1 MEYLYIIQQAL
12 IWIVTIYW
20 LYQFIISLCSFVK
33 IKEKPLKEDKQ
44 HRFMTIIP
52 AHNEEKVVV
61 NLIESLK
68 KLDYPKDLYDIYVI
82 ADNCTDKTAEVA
94 KKAGAIVYER
104 FDEAHKTKGHAL
116 QWFLAQKI
124 EEDAPY
130 DAFCIFDADN
140 IVDEN
145 FLKVMNKKLCQGE
158 EVVQG
163 YKDIKNPS
171 DSWVSAGYAIFY
183 WTMHRFYHL
192 ARYNIGL
199 SPLMNGTGFMV
210 KFDVIKPQGWN
221 TKTLTEDIEFSL
233 KRIIEGKKLGWA
245 RDAIV
250 YDEQPVGFKQSWTQ
264 RSRWTVGHMQCL
276 KEYTKPL
283 AEAVVKNKTVMN
295 FDGLL
300 YMLGTT
306 PMLILT
312 MVLVIVNTVLFATGA
327 MSGLDFTIQMLKYII
342 PTLLVLPFMGLV
354 VLYLEKKPIKP
365 MIKGLLTYPIF
376 MGSWLLINIKCLF
389 KRDTEWKKI
398 DHVNDKKIEDLLG
411 YAINKKYGYLTSSLG
426 DIGTGLKASVM
437 VHLPALAKTK
447 NIRKVLEAISSFGM
461 NIRGMYGENNQV
473 QGDIY
478 QISNKQ
484 TLGITEQEIVQNVK
498 VIVQKIIEQE
508 RQARKLL
515 AKDELDLEDI
525 IYRSY
530 GILTN
535 CRKIS
540 YEEAR
545 NLLSNIKLGTDLG
558 ILRELTDLKVQKLY
572 LYIKPANLQKYLGEQ
587 YEAIERDIKRAEVIK
602 QIITEK

>member
-264 RSRWTVGHMQCL
+264 RTRWTVGHMQCL

-312 MVLVIVNTVLFATGA
+312 LVLVIVNIVLFATGA
-327 MSGLDFTIQMLKYII
+327 MTGLDFTIQMLKYII

-398 DHVNDKKIEDLLG
+398 DHVDDKKIEDL
-411 YAINKKYGYLTSSLG
+411 
-426 DIGTGLKASVM
+426 
-437 VHLPALAKTK
+437 
-447 NIRKVLEAISSFGM
+447 
-461 NIRGMYGENNQV
+461 
-473 QGDIY
+473 
-478 QISNKQ
+478 
-484 TLGITEQEIVQNVK
+484 
-498 VIVQKIIEQE
+498 
-508 RQARKLL
+508 
-515 AKDELDLEDI
+515 
-525 IYRSY
+525 
-530 GILTN
+530 
-535 CRKIS
+535 
-540 YEEAR
+540 
-545 NLLSNIKLGTDLG
+545 
-558 ILRELTDLKVQKLY
+558 
-572 LYIKPANLQKYLGEQ
+572 
-587 YEAIERDIKRAEVIK
+587 
-602 QIITEK
+602 

>member
-94 KKAGAIVYER
+94 KKAGAIVCER

-210 KFDVIKPQGWN
+210 KFDVIKSQGWN

-312 MVLVIVNTVLFATGA
+312 MVLVIVNIVLFATGA

-398 DHVNDKKIEDLLG
+398 DHVNDKKIEDL
-411 YAINKKYGYLTSSLG
+411 
-426 DIGTGLKASVM
+426 
-437 VHLPALAKTK
+437 
-447 NIRKVLEAISSFGM
+447 
-461 NIRGMYGENNQV
+461 
-473 QGDIY
+473 
-478 QISNKQ
+478 
-484 TLGITEQEIVQNVK
+484 
-498 VIVQKIIEQE
+498 
-508 RQARKLL
+508 
-515 AKDELDLEDI
+515 
-525 IYRSY
+525 
-530 GILTN
+530 
-535 CRKIS
+535 
-540 YEEAR
+540 
-545 NLLSNIKLGTDLG
+545 
-558 ILRELTDLKVQKLY
+558 
-572 LYIKPANLQKYLGEQ
+572 
-587 YEAIERDIKRAEVIK
+587 
-602 QIITEK
+602 

>member
-163 YKDIKNPS
+163 YRDIKNPT
-171 DSWVSAGYAIFY
+171 DNWITAGYALFY
-183 WTMHRFYHL
+183 WTMHRMYHL

-199 SPLMNGTGFMV
+199 SPLLNGTGFMV
-210 KFDVIKPQGWN
+210 KFDVVKPNGWE
-221 TKTLTEDIEFSL
+221 TETLTEDIEFSL
-233 KRIIEGKKLGWA
+233 KQIIQGRKLGWA
-245 RDAIV
+245 TDAIV
-250 YDEQPVGFKQSWTQ
+250 YDEQPTSFKQSWSQ

-276 KEYTKPL
+276 KTYTGQL
-283 AEAVVKNKTVMN
+283 AKALKEHKTLMN

-300 YMLGTT
+300 YIAGTT
-306 PMLILT
+306 PMLVLT
-312 MVLVIVNTVLFATGA
+312 FGVMLLNIIMYAAKEMSTLLLIINVLNYL
-327 MSGLDFTIQMLKYII
+327 I
-342 PTLLVLPFMGLV
+342 PTLLLPVGTAVIVMI
-354 VLYLEKKPIKP
+354 LEKKPIKP
-365 MIKGLLTYPIF
+365 MIKGLLCYPLF
-376 MGSWLLINIKCLF
+376 MGTWVLINLKCLF
-389 KRDTEWKKI
+389 KRETSWE
-398 DHVNDKKIEDLLG
+398 KIEH
-411 YAINKKYGYLTSSLG
+411 
-426 DIGTGLKASVM
+426 V
-437 VHLPALAKTK
+437 
-447 NIRKVLEAISSFGM
+447 R
-461 NIRGMYGENNQV
+461 
-473 QGDIY
+473 
-478 QISNKQ
+478 
-484 TLGITEQEIVQNVK
+484 
-498 VIVQKIIEQE
+498 
-508 RQARKLL
+508 
-515 AKDELDLEDI
+515 
-525 IYRSY
+525 
-530 GILTN
+530 
-535 CRKIS
+535 
-540 YEEAR
+540 
-545 NLLSNIKLGTDLG
+545 NIK
-558 ILRELTDLKVQKLY
+558 I
-572 LYIKPANLQKYLGEQ
+572 
-587 YEAIERDIKRAEVIK
+587 AEVEEVP
-602 QIITEK
+602 EKT

>member
-199 SPLMNGTGFMV
+199 SPLMTGTGFMV

-312 MVLVIVNTVLFATGA
+312 MVLVIVNIVLFATGA

-398 DHVNDKKIEDLLG
+398 DHVNDKKIEDL
-411 YAINKKYGYLTSSLG
+411 
-426 DIGTGLKASVM
+426 
-437 VHLPALAKTK
+437 
-447 NIRKVLEAISSFGM
+447 
-461 NIRGMYGENNQV
+461 
-473 QGDIY
+473 
-478 QISNKQ
+478 
-484 TLGITEQEIVQNVK
+484 
-498 VIVQKIIEQE
+498 
-508 RQARKLL
+508 
-515 AKDELDLEDI
+515 
-525 IYRSY
+525 
-530 GILTN
+530 
-535 CRKIS
+535 
-540 YEEAR
+540 
-545 NLLSNIKLGTDLG
+545 
-558 ILRELTDLKVQKLY
+558 
-572 LYIKPANLQKYLGEQ
+572 
-587 YEAIERDIKRAEVIK
+587 
-602 QIITEK
+602 

>member
-233 KRIIEGKKLGWA
+233 KRIIKGKKLGWA
-245 RDAIV
+245 TDAIV

-312 MVLVIVNTVLFATGA
+312 LVLVIVNIVLFATGA
-327 MSGLDFTIQMLKYII
+327 MTGLDFTIQMLKYII

-398 DHVNDKKIEDLLG
+398 DHVDDKKIEDL
-411 YAINKKYGYLTSSLG
+411 
-426 DIGTGLKASVM
+426 
-437 VHLPALAKTK
+437 
-447 NIRKVLEAISSFGM
+447 
-461 NIRGMYGENNQV
+461 
-473 QGDIY
+473 
-478 QISNKQ
+478 
-484 TLGITEQEIVQNVK
+484 
-498 VIVQKIIEQE
+498 
-508 RQARKLL
+508 
-515 AKDELDLEDI
+515 
-525 IYRSY
+525 
-530 GILTN
+530 
-535 CRKIS
+535 
-540 YEEAR
+540 
-545 NLLSNIKLGTDLG
+545 
-558 ILRELTDLKVQKLY
+558 
-572 LYIKPANLQKYLGEQ
+572 
-587 YEAIERDIKRAEVIK
+587 
-602 QIITEK
+602 